1 MNSLKDLHY
10 SLPIA
15 LKIGLVFVLLLATVG
30 GMVGIVYSTQSD
42 VETDSTAIET
52 AGEQEMLIE
61 RIVRESN
68 SIAAADDGEDTS
80 VERQALRAAI
90 DDYNRNNEL
99 LLEGGE
105 RNGERVEPAP
115 DAVDRELERV
125 QHEWTVFERHA
136 EDIYEHE
143 PGDPAF
149 DAGLEYLQEHS
160 DEMVTTNA
168 ALGTALSEASTQQVV
183 TMQRTLLG
191 LFGLVVVV
199 AAGGFVMIRRLVS
212 TPIERLTDA
221 ADEIAAERL
230 DATIPTYGDDV
241 ETTRDETARL
251 SSAFETMRA
260 NITTRIDEIESQ
272 RESAQEQKARAE
284 EKKREAEAARA
295 EADRAKQEAEQL
307 ARDLERQAGEFGNVM
322 ERAAD
327 GDLTARIS
335 TDVENESMRSI
346 AVSYNGMIDEFER
359 MIVDLQRFAD
369 AVRQASDEVAA
380 GTRETEQG
388 IDEVTRSIQQI
399 ATGADQQSRDL
410 QDVAREMDQVS
421 AAVEEVASQAT
432 TVASLSTETAS
443 VGRDGRKSAA
453 TAADEMEEIVEI
465 TRETVETVER
475 LEDRFAE
482 IDSIVT
488 LISDIADE
496 TNLLAL
502 NASIEAAKADAS
514 GDSFAVVA
522 HEIQSLAEET
532 KTSATDVETI
542 ISDVESQVESTVQDV
557 EKTRNQIED
566 GVETVEE
573 VIDAFDEMVERIDE
587 TNGGVQEINDA
598 TDEQAES
605 IQQVASMV
613 DSVASVSEETSA
625 ETETVSA
632 AAEEQA
638 AIVEQIRSNTEHLDQ
653 QASELTTK
661 MNQFVVTNSTE
672 VEDHVARQ

>member
-1 MNSLKDLHY
+1 MTSLKDFHY

-68 SIAAADDGEDTS
+68 SIAAADEGEDTS

-115 DAVDRELERV
+115 DAVDQELETV
-125 QHEWTVFERHA
+125 QHEWAVFERHA

-143 PGDPAF
+143 PGDPEF

-160 DEMVTTNA
+160 NEMVATNA
-168 ALGTALSEASTQQVV
+168 ALGTALSETSTQQVV

-191 LFGLVVVV
+191 LFGLVIVV
-199 AAGGFVMIRRLVS
+199 AAGGFVMIRHLVS

-241 ETTRDETARL
+241 ENTRDETARL

-260 NITTRIDEIESQ
+260 NITTRIEEIESQ
-272 RESAQEQKARAE
+272 RETAQEQKARAE
-284 EKKREAEAARA
+284 EQKQEAEAARA

-307 ARDLERQAGEFGNVM
+307 ARDLERQAAEFGNVM

-335 TDVENESMRSI
+335 TDVENESMRSV
-346 AVSYNGMIDEFER
+346 AVSYNEMIDEFER
-359 MIVDLQRFAD
+359 MIVDLQVFAD
-369 AVRQASDEVAA
+369 AVRQASDEVTT
-380 GTRETEQG
+380 GTKETEEG

-399 ATGADQQSRDL
+399 AAGADQQSRDL
-410 QDVAREMDQVS
+410 QNVSREMDQVS

-432 TVASLSTETAS
+432 MVASLSAETAS
-443 VGRDGRKSAA
+443 VGRDGRESAA
-453 TAADEMEEIVEI
+453 TAADEMEEIVEL
-465 TRETVETVER
+465 TRDTVETVET

-482 IDSIVT
+482 INSIVT

-502 NASIEAAKADAS
+502 NASIEAAKADTS
-514 GDSFAVVA
+514 GDGFAVVA

-532 KTSATDVETI
+532 KTSATDAEAI
-542 ISDVESQVESTVQDV
+542 ISDVENQVESTVQDV
-557 EKTRNQIED
+557 EKTRNQIEN
-566 GVETVEE
+566 GVETVDE
-573 VIDAFDEMVERIDE
+573 VIDTFDEMVERINE
-587 TNGGVQEINDA
+587 TNSGVQEINDA

-661 MNQFVVTNSTE
+661 MSQFTVGDSTE
-672 VEDHVARQ
+672 MKHYTR